1 MKRFPLLLPLVAVV
15 FAVACTDATA
25 PAISHALLSPSNP
38 SLGALGNP
46 PPPPVDAA
54 IGVCAGTA
62 GCTAYSGTY
71 FSNGS
76 SLASFAAATAIGDSN
91 ICDGTAWLR
100 FDNTPGTASANAR
113 FKCQDDKKTFSG
125 SLTIGG
131 QLITI
136 VSVDDFSAQEDCGT
150 PAAPCANI
158 GFSYRLGTGNTVF
171 TDGHADAFHD
181 AGPGCQIFFGE
192 GGSTFYSCDVIG

>member
-54 IGVCAGTA
+54 IGVCTSA

-76 SLASFAAATAIGDSN
+76 SLASFVAATAIGDADIFN
-91 ICDGTAWLR
+91 GTAWLM

-113 FKCQDDKKTFSG
+113 FKRQDDKKSFSG
-125 SLTIGG
+125 SLTINN

-136 VSVDDFSAQEDCGT
+136 VTVTDFIPQEDCGT
-150 PAAPCANI
+150 PTATCANI
-158 GFSYRLGTGNTVF
+158 VFSYRVGTGTIVF
-171 TDGHADAFHD
+171 EGGTADAFHD

-192 GGSTFYSCDVIG
+192 GTYYSCDF